1 VFYVAALAVQT
12 LDRKWLLLQ
21 KRKFALELY
30 YEKRF
35 DDEKWRIED
44 VTMQKL
50 NRQLYNSIIEVLKD
64 AKSDTERALL

>member
-1 VFYVAALAVQT
+1 
-12 LDRKWLLLQ
+12 
-21 KRKFALELY
+21 LY